1 MSGCLENRSRW
12 QGFVFLTA
20 PVFVF
25 LTACQPESEAPAP
38 QVRPVRT
45 VTVVKRDVGETVSY
59 TGRIEAENEARLAFR
74 IAGRMIE
81 RSVSVG
87 DHVEPGQVVAK
98 VEPHNQL
105 NALRTAQAGVAA
117 AQARVN
123 ETQINFDRQKTLLAR
138 DVASRARSSNRPRW
152 C

>member
-1 MSGCLENRSRW
+1 MSGCLENRSRR

-20 PVFVF
+20 PVFVI

-45 VTVVKRDVGETVSY
+45 VTVVKREVGETVSY

-81 RSVSVG
+81 RSVSVPGGFDFRLPPKADLAGRTRG
-87 DHVEPGQVVAK
+87 DQYSVLHPSGAGWRNRPYQTIFRAYRWLASY
-98 VEPHNQL
+98 QSRGL
-105 NALRTAQAGVAA
+105 ALIGVAA
-117 AQARVN
+117 V
-123 ETQINFDRQKTLLAR
+123 
-138 DVASRARSSNRPRW
+138 
-152 C
+152 